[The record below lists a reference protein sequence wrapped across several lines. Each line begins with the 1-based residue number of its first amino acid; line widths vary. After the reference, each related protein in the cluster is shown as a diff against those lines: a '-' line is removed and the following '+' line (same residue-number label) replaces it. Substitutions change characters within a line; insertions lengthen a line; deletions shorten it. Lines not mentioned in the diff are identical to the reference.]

1 VHELN
6 SSGAALRR
14 TADRTCSMILTTLI
28 TKVNKHLATPLL
40 RSGLTL
46 RVSLGGGV
54 IRPNPYLDYLS
65 LVPWAQRLVSFEV
78 RSAAQQIRAEQDREP
93 TAFDKFVDVAW
104 DRLFE
109 NASRAMSPP
118 PPSPSS
124 QAHVDNP
131 QLQALQTYLRP
142 ALVPNEQWG
151 DVVRW
156 YFNTRFVKWAR
167 MEYLAAKYGDDVRM
181 ALSMPKYGDLSS
193 VLPMAAAAATNSS
206 NNAAPKDASI
216 SISSSPPP
224 SASTLIKA
232 FNMKHWTKEK
242 NSDAV
247 SDRMREIVSN
257 LGGRVVP
264 IPGSVVLFPDIKPD
278 TDVSSL
284 SLEDILELAGGH
296 VSSCGPF
303 NVVCEE
309 AGLYEFWTREYI
321 DALATYLLDRAN
333 AVDGDTV
340 VLDVGAGDGM
350 LAHFLRNSM
359 AVRSSSRGKAGSA
372 SRTPTIVATDDGSWR
387 IRPRFDVETLDVRE
401 AMSKHRDECQQLI
414 VLCSWMPMGVDWTA
428 HMRTGGADEIILIG
442 ECDDGNCG
450 DNWATWGNPEFREED
465 AEDELQDNNL
475 HVPSYEIDG
484 YKRNDLVDLSRL
496 QFSRFDSSVSSNSKS
511 VSFRK

>member
-1 VHELN
+1 MQYDPDHAHYQSQQAHSN
-6 SSGAALRR
+6 ATAAIRSIPPSLPRR
-14 TADRTCSMILTTLI
+14 WRHPSQSI
-28 TKVNKHLATPLL
+28 
-40 RSGLTL
+40 SGLPI
-46 RVSLGGGV
+46 SL
-54 IRPNPYLDYLS
+54 
-65 LVPWAQRLVSFEV
+65 PWAQRLVSFEV
-78 RSAAQQIRAEQDREP
+78 RSTAQQIRTERDREP
-93 TAFDKFVDVAW
+93 TEFDKFVDVAW

-109 NASRAMSPP
+109 NASNAMSPP
-118 PPSPSS
+118 PPSSS
-124 QAHVDNP
+124 QATGMIDRHVDNP

-167 MEYLAAKYGDDVRM
+167 MEYLTAKYGDDVRM

-193 VLPMAAAAATNSS
+193 VLPMAATNSS
-206 NNAAPKDASI
+206 NTAPLEGGGTKDASI
-216 SISSSPPP
+216 SISSPPPP
-224 SASTLIKA
+224 SAATLIKA
-232 FNMKHWTKEK
+232 FNMKHWTREK

-247 SDRMREIVSN
+247 SDRMREIVTS

-264 IPGSVVLFPDIKPD
+264 IPGSAVLFPEVPPD

-333 AVDGDTV
+333 AIDGDTV

-359 AVRSSSRGKAGSA
+359 EVRLSSKGKAASP

-387 IRPRFDVETLDVRE
+387 IRPRFDVEKLDVRE
-401 AMSKHRDECQQLI
+401 AMAKHRDECQQLI

-428 HMRTGGADEIILIG
+428 LMRAGGADEIILIG

-450 DNWATWGNPEFREED
+450 DNWATWGNPKFREED